1 MTLYKHEKQ
10 EREIESRL
18 DKYLKPRYR
27 VVEEIKDHQL
37 DFVKVRSRD
46 LYFLINTIDLKLEYE
61 FSRGY
66 SNINVYF
73 AFDVFFDSYIK
84 DDEHGLYY
92 GRKEN
97 IQEVLNSKAEKLAWL
112 LKNFSDVHDEVN
124 TQLKKGGF
132 DFYENVANG
141 KQTRSEYE
149 NLMKQAFETTINDM
163 EVPLKFL
170 FVKG

>member
-27 VVEEIKDHQL
+27 VIEEVKDHQL
-37 DFVKVRSRD
+37 DFYKVQSRD
-46 LYFLINTIDLKLEYE
+46 LDFLINTIDLKLEYE

-66 SNINVYF
+66 SNINVMF
-73 AFDVFFDSYIK
+73 AFDEFFKHYVK

-97 IQEVLNSKAEKLAWL
+97 IQEVLNSKADKLAWL
-112 LKNFSDVHDEVN
+112 LENFTEVHDEVA
-124 TQLKKGGF
+124 TQLQKGGF
-132 DFYENVANG
+132 DLYENASKG
-141 KQTRSEYE
+141 KQSISEYKD
-149 NLMKQAFETTINDM
+149 LMKQAFETTVNDM

>member
-10 EREIESRL
+10 ERESKNRL
-18 DKYLKPRYR
+18 DKYLKPSYS
-27 VVEEIKDHQL
+27 VVEEVKDHQL

-66 SNINVYF
+66 SNINTYF
-73 AFDVFFDSYIK
+73 AFDVFFNSYIK

-92 GRKEN
+92 GRKAN
-97 IQEVLNSKAEKLAWL
+97 IQEVLNSKADQVAWL
-112 LKNFSDVHDEVN
+112 LKNFTDVNDEVT
-124 TQLKKGGF
+124 TQLQKGGF
-132 DFYENVANG
+132 NFYDNVANG
-141 KQTRSEYE
+141 KQTRSEYD
-149 NLMKQAFETTINDM
+149 NLMKRAFETTINDM

>member
-1 MTLYKHEKQ
+1 MTLNKHEKQ
-10 EREIESRL
+10 EQEIKNRL

-27 VVEEIKDHQL
+27 VVEEVKDHQL
-37 DFVKVRSRD
+37 DFVKVQSRD
-46 LYFLINTIDLKLEYE
+46 LDFLINTIDLKLEYE

-66 SNINVYF
+66 SNINVMF
-73 AFDVFFDSYIK
+73 AFDEFFKSYVK

-97 IQEVLNSKAEKLAWL
+97 IQEVLNSKANKIAWL
-112 LKNFSDVHDEVN
+112 LENFSDVHDEVA

-132 DFYENVANG
+132 DLYENASKG
-141 KQTRSEYE
+141 KQSISEYKD
-149 NLMKQAFETTINDM
+149 LMKQAFETTVNDM